1 MKSSFLSHSPPRS
14 RTSTCGLYSPTCSY
28 RVRPGGTKRLR
39 HQLEWCLNSTSATGH
54 RTPGRS
60 PYGLSPLQ
68 PTSSLGGTVNLPHRA
83 IMSPPGRK
91 PSTGPVRST
100 RAHAPGARSPLL
112 LPQLS
117 PGHDPKAMPQESGSE
132 NTRVLPVQGREEQAG
147 SDWPQKKVVR
157 QTAQHPLHLAIDGR
171 LLLLAS
177 FEAIQLTSVPL
188 PFPPV
193 HIRPRKHQG
202 EPVPSLHLTLIVR
215 SPISQG
221 P

>member
-28 RVRPGGTKRLR
+28 RVRPRGRKRLR

-91 PSTGPVRST
+91 SSTGRYGAPEHMPREHAHLSSSLSYHQGMT
-100 RAHAPGARSPLL
+100 PRRCHRRAGLRTHACC
-112 LPQLS
+112 QF
-117 PGHDPKAMPQESGSE
+117 
-132 NTRVLPVQGREEQAG
+132 REEK
-147 SDWPQKKVVR
+147 SR
-157 QTAQHPLHLAIDGR
+157 QGQTGR
-171 LLLLAS
+171 
-177 FEAIQLTSVPL
+177 
-188 PFPPV
+188 
-193 HIRPRKHQG
+193 RRK
-202 EPVPSLHLTLIVR
+202 
-215 SPISQG
+215 
-221 P
+221 